1 MRIVIFEDEEPAAR
15 RLIKL
20 LNEVHTAVEIVSLI
34 DSVRSGKEFLSQ
46 NKSYDLIISDIRLA
60 DGLSFEIFRNCSVKV
75 PVIFSTAYDE
85 YAIDAFRHNG
95 MDYLLKPVKK
105 EELKAAIQKYENW
118 FIESDSTINY
128 DSLIQSLLQEKKG
141 FQKRI
146 VIRFA
151 DTIKTV
157 EIEDTAYFFTENK
170 INNLCTFSGESFI
183 VDHNLDELELIL
195 DPSVFFRIN
204 RQFIVNFKAIQKM
217 NVVSKSRV
225 KLTLHPT
232 TIQDTIVSTERS
244 GVFKQWLAGK

>member
-1 MRIVIFEDEEPAAR
+1 MKIVIFEDEEPAAR

-20 LNEVHTAVEIVSLI
+20 LNEVSTDVEIVSVI
-34 DSVRSGKEFLSQ
+34 DSVRSGKEFMKQ
-46 NKSYDLIISDIRLA
+46 NKSFDLIISDIRLA
-60 DGLSFEIFRNCSVKV
+60 DGLSFEIFKSHTVKL

-85 YAIDAFRHNG
+85 YAIEAFRNNG
-95 MDYLLKPVKK
+95 IDYLLKPVKR
-105 EELKAAIQKYENW
+105 EELKTAIQKYENW
-118 FIESDSTINY
+118 FSDSTSGVNY
-128 DSLIQSLLQEKKG
+128 DVLLQTLLQEKKG

-157 EIEDTAYFFTENK
+157 EIEEAAYFFTENK
-170 INNLCTFSGESFI
+170 ISNLCTFNGESFI
-183 VDHNLDELELIL
+183 IDYNLDELELIL
-195 DPSVFFRIN
+195 DPAVFFRIN

-225 KLTLHPT
+225 KLTLHPST
-232 TIQDTIVSTERS
+232 TQDTIVSTERS